1 MAIFNQSKNT
11 TFNPQEINILNA
23 GTKINGDLNS
33 EGDLRVDGSL
43 TGNIEVKAKLVL
55 GVSAQVE
62 GNVKA
67 INCDISGVVKGNIV
81 VSELLTIKSTA
92 KIVGDISCAKL
103 IIEVGAEFNGR
114 SSMSNGLTNAFNEI
128 KNGKISK
135 PLDTKAPVTSEKI
148 GEKAAI

>member
-23 GTKINGDLNS
+23 GTKINGDLIS

-43 TGNIEVKAKLVL
+43 KGNIEVKAKLVL

-62 GNVKA
+62 GNVRA
-67 INCDISGVVKGNIV
+67 INCDISGVVKGNIS
-81 VSELLTIKSTA
+81 VSDLLTIKSTA
-92 KIVGDISCAKL
+92 KINGDISCSKL

-114 SSMSNGLTNAFNEI
+114 STMANNLSNVFSDINTG
-128 KNGKISK
+128 KNSK
-135 PLDTKAPVTSEKI
+135 PLDTKAPVISEKH
-148 GEKAAI
+148 GEKAAV